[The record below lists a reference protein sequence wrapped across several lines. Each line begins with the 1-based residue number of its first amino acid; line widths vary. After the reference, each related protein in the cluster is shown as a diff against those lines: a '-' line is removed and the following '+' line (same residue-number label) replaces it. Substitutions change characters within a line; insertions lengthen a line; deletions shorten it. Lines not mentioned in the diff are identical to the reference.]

1 MLNVHCI
8 KQLGHGTATVTD
20 NTIVIIEDEFGNP
33 IVVVV
38 QVQPRVYTVVNADD
52 PDFNRVLEGLGIDK
66 IVVSDKV
73 DFTMPLPD
81 GQVKLL
87 RGPKGFEL

>member
-8 KQLGHGTATVTD
+8 KQLGQGTATVKDT
-20 NTIVIIEDEFGNP
+20 TLVIVEDEFGNP

-66 IVVSDKV
+66 IVVNDQV
-73 DFTMPLPD
+73 DFTLPLPD

-87 RGPKGFEL
+87 RGPKGFDI